1 MFASGFNMKKI
12 LLANKWSHLD
22 RNLNVSQLE
31 DTLFLYIIFLEYFDL
46 LRREWSNFKLFKIV
60 FKDIFAFYIESPCSR
75 RIHHMIDEDNKYSC
89 VSTRDLRI
97 RSKFRAPEIKERYSI
112 FISANLE
119 VNTRISVT
127 KAEVGR
133 GGGTSTKDRG
143 LLEA

>member
-1 MFASGFNMKKI
+1 
-12 LLANKWSHLD
+12 
-22 RNLNVSQLE
+22 
-31 DTLFLYIIFLEYFDL
+31 
-46 LRREWSNFKLFKIV
+46 
-60 FKDIFAFYIESPCSR
+60 
-75 RIHHMIDEDNKYSC
+75 MIDEDNKYSC